1 MSSDVKVVSTV
12 LYTQGSDKVNSEVE
26 DELSVPDP
34 QEEAAAALIKENI
47 DEQKKNDKSN
57 K

>member
-47 DEQKKNDKSN
+47 DEQRKKNKGS